1 MATAF
6 FPVPKSA
13 TKKDFDPYDEAEVA
27 PLDVTDLAEFH
38 DQLGTVCATHHCSRF
53 LDEAPILG
61 VNARDGDSV
70 IAKRELFPNSW
81 TAIQSHTA
89 GTERA
94 SQIHRRR
101 SVTVRYCPAC
111 REAAD
116 RWFRAH
122 LAA

>member
-6 FPVPKSA
+6 FPVLKNPS
-13 TKKDFDPYDEAEVA
+13 KKDFDPYEEADAA
-27 PLDVTDLAEFH
+27 PLDLTDLEECH
-38 DQLGTVCATHHCSRF
+38 DQLGTVCPVHHCTRF
-53 LDEAPILG
+53 LDEAPVLN
-61 VNARDGDSV
+61 VTSRDGDAV

-81 TAIQSHTA
+81 TAIVSHTNA
-89 GTERA
+89 PERGSHA
-94 SQIHRRR
+94 HRRR
-101 SVTVRYCPAC
+101 TVTVRYCPAC